1 MNSYV
6 EKTFNLRRNEFAPV
20 SLLFLFLFVA
30 IGSYVMGGV
39 VGDALI
45 LSAFKKYLPQV
56 IIATA
61 VPVAGLTSVYIRLS
75 HRLRVERLMIYS
87 LLFFGMGLTLL
98 WSMFHYHEKW
108 AFPLLYIWVC
118 AIGSMA
124 PTMGWTLANYVL
136 TTREAKRVF
145 GFVGGGAALGAPCAG
160 FLTADLVRQDV
171 HHASAV
177 RPETL
182 LLVMAVLMGLCALLA
197 QLVFRQLGDR
207 LPHLDLIP
215 AESQLPRNLRQ
226 VWAHIRKSR
235 YLLLVT
241 ALIAIGCATTTIIAW
256 QFKIIASNFYGDDKV
271 AMTVF
276 FGRFQGYLGLGTF
289 VLQILLT
296 GRLLRWFG
304 VRITLF
310 VLPMLFLAGSFA
322 VLLAPILLTACILKG
337 SHNLFRYSL
346 DKSSTELLYLPV
358 APPNIKNQIKSF
370 IDGFVWRGADG
381 VAGVVLL
388 LFANLLHFTP
398 GRMSLVGIA
407 FILVWLVTARGV
419 RREYLTVLRQAIERR
434 TLDPEKTAAAVLDS
448 TTIDILAQ
456 ALERGGEQ
464 QVLYGLSLFD
474 IGREA
479 AWHPALTR
487 LLQHPS
493 PVVRQRALQVLTHVG
508 KREILP
514 QVEKML
520 GDDSLEVRAE
530 ALRYLAAQGGKD
542 PLVLLSE
549 PTGVPAHC
557 LQSAIVV
564 YLARTGDQGCLAAA
578 ELILQAM
585 LVSTDHDA
593 PASRREAARALG
605 LIPPPSDL
613 HAELLGLLR
622 DDHPEVVEQALL
634 SAGRVHGREF
644 LPLVIEKLGE
654 PRLRAPARAAL
665 AEYGPRAVDLL
676 SDRLND
682 DAAPVTVRQQIPRV
696 LARIRTPEAAQV
708 LADRLIQS
716 DPTLRYEIVKALT
729 TLRAQDPA
737 LVPVQLR
744 IADMLEFELVG
755 YYRSFQILAAL
766 GAPERT
772 ADMPH
777 TTEPL
782 LTRALRERMGD
793 ELERIFSLLAL
804 LYSPRDIHNAYVG
817 INSGRREVQ
826 ANALELLENLLP
838 HALYKQ
844 LISVMD
850 PESNLQEK
858 LAFAE
863 RICRTQVAS
872 RDEAMRVLLFSTDRW
887 LCACALHAVG
897 EAQMAN
903 LLETVRQVPHEKDPL
918 LDQTWKWTCSRLMV
932 TDAA

>member
-1 MNSYV
+1 MTTYL
-6 EKTFNLRRNEFAPV
+6 EKAFNLRHREFTPA
-20 SLLFLFLFVA
+20 SLLFLFLFLA
-30 IGSYVMGGV
+30 IGCYIMGHT
-39 VGDALI
+39 VGDALFV
-45 LSAFKKYLPQV
+45 SAFPKYLPHV

-61 VPVAGLTSVYIRLS
+61 VAVAGLTSVYIRLS
-75 HRLRVERLMIYS
+75 HRLRVERLMVYS
-87 LLFFGMGLTLL
+87 LLFFGVGLALL
-98 WSMFHYHEKW
+98 WSMIHYEGKW
-108 AFPLLYIWVC
+108 AYPLLYIGVYT
-118 AIGSMA
+118 IGAMA

-160 FLTADLVRQDV
+160 FVTADVLHQGT
-171 HHASAV
+171 V

-197 QLVFRQLGDR
+197 HLVFRQSADR
-207 LPHLDLIP
+207 FPHINLVP
-215 AESQLPRNLRQ
+215 ANGQLPENLRQ

-235 YLLLVT
+235 YLLLIT
-241 ALIAIGCATTTIIAW
+241 ALIAIGCATTTIIGY
-256 QFKIIASNFYGDDKV
+256 QFKMIANHSFSGDKV
-271 AMTVF
+271 ALAVF
-276 FGRFQGYLGLGTF
+276 FGRFEGYLGVGTF
-289 VLQILLT
+289 VLQMLLT

-310 VLPMLFLAGSFA
+310 VLPMLFLVGSFG
-322 VLLAPILLTACILKG
+322 VLLAPVLLTVCILKG

-358 APPNIKNQIKSF
+358 APPNVKNQIKSF

-388 LFANLLHFTP
+388 LFANRLHLTP
-398 GRMSLVGIA
+398 GRISLVGIA
-407 FILVWLVTARGV
+407 FILVWLVIARGV
-419 RREYLTVLRQAIERR
+419 RREYLTVLRQAVERR

-487 LLQHPS
+487 LLRHPS
-493 PVVRQRALQVLTHVG
+493 PVVRQKALQLLTHVG

-530 ALRYLAAQGGKD
+530 ALHYLVAQGKD
-542 PLVLLSE
+542 PLVLLKE

-557 LQSAIVV
+557 LQSAIVAH
-564 YLARTGDQGCLAAA
+564 LARTGDQGCLAAA

-634 SAGRVHGREF
+634 SAGRVHGHEF

-708 LADRLIQS
+708 LTESLIQS
-716 DPTLRYEIVKALT
+716 DPTLRYEVVKALR

-744 IADMLEFELVG
+744 IADMLESELVG
-755 YYRSFQILAAL
+755 YYRSFQVLAAF

-772 ADMPH
+772 ADTPH

-793 ELERIFSLLAL
+793 EFERIFSLLAL

-850 PESNLQEK
+850 PESSLQDK

-863 RICRTQVAS
+863 RICRTKVVS

-897 EAQMAN
+897 EAQMVN
-903 LLETVRQVPHEKDPL
+903 QLETVRQVPHEKDPL